1 MYYNMLIESCQKIV
15 ENPWLYGFKFDEIT
29 EGLRGYRANKHI
41 IFIRYCMMT
50 KFLSLESYIS
60 EWI

>member
-1 MYYNMLIESCQKIV
+1 M
-15 ENPWLYGFKFDEIT
+15 YGFKYDEIT

-41 IFIRYCMMT
+41 IFFRYCMMT